1 MQLLTFDLA
10 LIVIWSKNNARSHP
24 LHIIHT
30 TTTTTPCL
38 KPKDILR
45 FTLTTKNGCLKSC
58 ITALLQT
65 WSIFNLSFHLF
76 AAQHYL
82 AWHIQFSASFSLFKW
97 FIYEISGWAYVTLT
111 KIVCVYVC
119 ISKILSFYS
128 VFYKLPGLSGF
139 VDVLSWLIAISD

>member
-1 MQLLTFDLA
+1 MKRSTVLYVPSLYP
-10 LIVIWSKNNARSHP
+10 ARGKMVFPQHWRP
-24 LHIIHT
+24 ACNGV
-30 TTTTTPCL
+30 PCL

-97 FIYEISGWAYVTLT
+97 FVYEISGWAYVTLT

-119 ISKILSFYS
+119 ISRILSFYS

-139 VDVLSWLIAISD
+139 C

>member
-30 TTTTTPCL
+30 TTTTTTTAPCL

-97 FIYEISGWAYVTLT
+97 FIYEISGWAYMNIYVHIVLT
-111 KIVCVYVC
+111 KIGNWWYVC
-119 ISKILSFYS
+119 FGRILSFYS
-128 VFYKLPGLSGF
+128 VFYKLPGLSAF
-139 VDVLSWLIAISD
+139 C